1 MPARSLDQLGRRE
14 RQIMEIVHRRGR
26 ANAAEVLADLPD
38 PPTYTAVRGMLRH
51 LESKGFLRHEQEG
64 PRYVYFPTA
73 DPARVGR
80 SAVKHLVRTFFDG
93 SAGSAVAAMV
103 GIYEDHL
110 SDDDLDA
117 LEQAIERARGKGG
130 AR

>member
-1 MPARSLDQLGRRE
+1 M
-14 RQIMEIVHRRGR
+14 
-26 ANAAEVLADLPD
+26 
-38 PPTYTAVRGMLRH
+38 
-51 LESKGFLRHEQEG
+51 
-64 PRYVYFPTA
+64 
-73 DPARVGR
+73 
-80 SAVKHLVRTFFDG
+80 KHLVRTFFDG

-117 LEQAIERARGKGG
+117 LERVIERARDKGG